1 MATICEISSGEV
13 AVARQTHTAA
23 LAPLRAEW
31 NALARGVPFR
41 GFDWLENWWKTYGCE
56 GHKELFVL
64 TVRDHHDALLGLAPW
79 YIERGV
85 GGTREIQFLGSGEVC
100 SDYLT
105 ILSRAGCEERV
116 AGALAAWLCPPVE
129 AEPEER
135 TPWDT
140 LRLGSVNEQDATL
153 RPFVAEMAR
162 RGLLVYQRG
171 RSSCWRVNLPGR
183 WDDYLATL
191 SKSHRKQVRRL
202 ERKYF
207 SGSRAHLHTAQTP
220 QQVEYGLEVLRR
232 LHQRRRESLGDRG
245 CFASRRFAAFHAQ
258 TAQRLLDANQLRLVW
273 LDVDGR
279 TVAAEYQV
287 LGDGVV
293 YAYQSGLE
301 PAALHHEPGRL
312 ITLAMLKLAIAEGYH
327 AYDFLRG
334 DEAYKA
340 HWRAV
345 SRPTLEVRIAIDTP
359 VARLRQ
365 GMWWAGGLLRS
376 WLRREN
382 ATTRPDIC

>member
-1 MATICEISSGEV
+1 VAKALAGWLYPAEV
-13 AVARQTHTAA
+13 NDAEEHTA
-23 LAPLRAEW
+23 
-31 NALARGVPFR
+31 
-41 GFDWLENWWKTYGCE
+41 
-56 GHKELFVL
+56 
-64 TVRDHHDALLGLAPW
+64 
-79 YIERGV
+79 
-85 GGTREIQFLGSGEVC
+85 
-100 SDYLT
+100 
-105 ILSRAGCEERV
+105 
-116 AGALAAWLCPPVE
+116 
-129 AEPEER
+129 
-135 TPWDT
+135 WDV

-153 RPFVAEMAR
+153 RPFVAQLAN
-162 RGLLVYQRG
+162 RGLLVYPRS
-171 RSSCWRVNLPGR
+171 RSSCWRVHLPQS
-183 WDDYLATL
+183 WDDYLAML

-207 SGSRAHLHTAQTP
+207 VQSRAHLHMAQTP
-220 QQVEYGLEVLRR
+220 QQVEYGLDVLRR

-245 CFASRRFAAFHAQ
+245 CFASPRFAAFHAQ
-258 TAQRLLDANQLRLVW
+258 TAPRLLAANQLRLVW

-301 PAALHHEPGRL
+301 PDALHHEPGRL
-312 ITLAMLKLAIAEGYH
+312 ITLAMLKLAIAERYH

-345 SRPTLEVRIAIDTP
+345 PRPTLEVRLAIDTP

-376 WLRREN
+376 WLRREKPASRELTAPAQVLMSKSDPTSSLETN
-382 ATTRPDIC
+382 R

>member
-1 MATICEISSGEV
+1 M
-13 AVARQTHTAA
+13 RKTHTAA
-23 LAPLRAEW
+23 IVPLRAEW

-64 TVRDHHDALLGLAPW
+64 TVRDSHGTLLGLAPW
-79 YIERGV
+79 YVEQGARGSR
-85 GGTREIQFLGSGEVC
+85 TIQFLGSGEVC

-105 ILSRAGCEERV
+105 ILSRAGYEERV
-116 AGALAAWLCPPVE
+116 ATALADWLCPPP
-129 AEPEER
+129 EPQPEDR
-135 TPWDT
+135 TPWNV

-153 RPFVAEMAR
+153 RPFVARLAQ
-162 RGLLVYQRG
+162 RGLLINHRS
-171 RSSCWRVNLPGR
+171 RSSCWRVNLPDS
-183 WDDYLATL
+183 WEDYLAML

-202 ERKYF
+202 DRKYF
-207 SGSRAHLHTAQTP
+207 AGSRAHLHTAQSL

-232 LHQRRRESLGDRG
+232 LHQRRRESLGERG

-258 TAQRLLDANQLRLVW
+258 TARRLLDANQLRLVW

-301 PAALHHEPGRL
+301 PTALQHEPGRL
-312 ITLAMLKLAIAEGYH
+312 ITLAMLKRAIAEGYH

-334 DEAYKA
+334 DETYKA

-345 SRPTLEVRIAIDTP
+345 PRPTLEVQIAIDTP

-365 GMWWAGGLLRS
+365 GMWWAGGLLRT
-376 WLRREN
+376 WLRRE
-382 ATTRPDIC
+382 ATSVPSDRC